1 MKPLDHDAA
10 LAGLSPAADAQEPFA
25 GPSKSERKRQMTA
38 LQELGAE
45 LVALSAER
53 LKKINLP
60 ETLREAVRDAQ
71 RFTAHEAK
79 RRQLQYIGKLM
90 RGIDCAPIQAA
101 LDDIKGVSAAATIR
115 LQRLERLRERLM
127 ADESVVGEI
136 LQQYPAADVQRLR
149 QLRRNALKEAERNKP
164 PHAFRELFRVLREL
178 ENQKLGAGETAAD
191 ATNSAE

>member
-1 MKPLDHDAA
+1 MKPFRHDFADP
-10 LAGLSPAADAQEPFA
+10 LTDADAEESVSR
-25 GPSKSERKRQMTA
+25 PSKSEIKRQMTA
-38 LQELGAE
+38 LQSLGAE
-45 LVALSAER
+45 LVALPAER
-53 LKKINLP
+53 LKKLDLP
-60 ETLREAVRDAQ
+60 ENLREAMRDAQ

-101 LDDIKGVSAAATIR
+101 LDEIKGISATATIR

-127 ADESVVGEI
+127 ADEAVVGEI
-136 LQQYPAADVQRLR
+136 LERHPAADVQRLR

-178 ENQKLGAGETAAD
+178 ENEKPGVDETA
-191 ATNSAE
+191 TE

>member
-1 MKPLDHDAA
+1 
-10 LAGLSPAADAQEPFA
+10 
-25 GPSKSERKRQMTA
+25 MTA
-38 LQELGAE
+38 LQDLGAE
-45 LVALSAER
+45 LVALSSDR
-53 LKKINLP
+53 LKKIDLP

-101 LDDIKGVSAAATIR
+101 LDEIKGVSATATIR
-115 LQRLERLRERLM
+115 LQRLERLRARLLE
-127 ADESVVGEI
+127 DEVVVGEI
-136 LQQYPAADVQRLR
+136 LQQHPVADVQRLR

-178 ENQKLGAGETAAD
+178 EEQEVGADETAGEGTD
-191 ATNSAE
+191 SAPGPE